1 MMLAKIN
8 NGQTREQVE
17 RTFIKMSKN
26 KVAVIFGGQSSE
38 HEVSC
43 VSATTIISNINKDY
57 YEVTLIGITKEG
69 RWLKVDTIE
78 DILSG
83 EWRNSKRTAVISPD
97 TEQRGIL
104 IIEGSQVTIEQID
117 VIFPALHGMY
127 GEDGT
132 IQGLFELAKI
142 PYVGCGVLASSVSM
156 DKLYTK
162 IIVDTLGIR
171 QAKYVSVLKDELV
184 DMDNTIKKVELELEY
199 PVFVKPSN
207 AGSSVGISK
216 AYHKEELAKALLL
229 AVDHDRKILV
239 EETIIGREI
248 ECSILG
254 GREPKASGIGEIL
267 SAADFYDYDAKYNN
281 TESETVLSPE
291 LPEGIEK
298 VVQEYAVKIF
308 KAVDGYGLSRVD
320 FFLEQGT
327 NEIVF
332 SEINTLPGFTAI
344 SMFPMLW
351 ESKGVGKPQ
360 LVEKLLQ
367 SALKRYNA

>member
-1 MMLAKIN
+1 
-8 NGQTREQVE
+8 
-17 RTFIKMSKN
+17 MSK
-26 KVAVIFGGQSSE
+26 KKIAVIFGGQSSE

-57 YEVTLIGITKEG
+57 YDIAIIGITKEG
-69 RWLKVDTIE
+69 RWLKVDSIE
-78 DILSG
+78 EIESG
-83 EWRNSKRTAVISPD
+83 QWKNSKKTAIISPD
-97 TEQRGIL
+97 TKQGGIV
-104 IIEGSQVTIEQID
+104 IIEDSKVVIEKVD
-117 VIFPALHGMY
+117 VIFPTLHGMY

-132 IQGLFELAKI
+132 IQGLFELSKI
-142 PYVGCGVLASSVSM
+142 PYVGCGVLASSISM
-156 DKLYTK
+156 DKVYTK
-162 IIVDTLGIR
+162 IIVDNIGIR
-171 QAKYVSVLKDELV
+171 QAKYVAVRKSELSNMD
-184 DMDNTIKKVELELEY
+184 DMVIKIESILDY

-216 AYHKEELAKALLL
+216 AYNKEELVKALLL
-229 AVDHDRKILV
+229 AAEHDRKILV
-239 EETIIGREI
+239 EETINGREI

-254 GREPKASGIGEIL
+254 GREPKASGVGEIL

-281 TESETVLSPE
+281 TQSKTVITPD

-298 VVQEYAVKIF
+298 KVQEYAVEIF

-320 FFLEQGT
+320 FFLEKDT

-332 SEINTLPGFTAI
+332 SEINTLPGFTTI

-360 LVEKLLQ
+360 LVEKLIQ
-367 SALKRYNA
+367 SALNRYVD